1 MKTSADSRVGRP
13 ADSEDGLCTC
23 RLPGLLLAASLRAG
37 GDGTADRAP
46 VCRWAGAAEL
56 DLRPMSVMNPL
67 TGWGDSKR
75 SLATWVRMGV
85 WGQSRSSN
93 LGSVSAA
100 A

>member
-13 ADSEDGLCTC
+13 ADSEGSLCTC

-56 DLRPMSVMNPL
+56 DLRPVSVMNPL
-67 TGWGDSKR
+67 TGWRDSKR

-85 WGQSRSSN
+85 WGQSRYSN